1 MGLTSQ
7 KHQVESLNV
16 RRSNKASETIYF
28 LYQSGIKPP
37 LSDLYNKI
45 VNFLLYNSRQKIHL
59 QKSTAISVSAYH
71 NMHTLMTSR
80 IQGGMTQPQG
90 PSHLAV

>member
-16 RRSNKASETIYF
+16 RCSNKASETIYF
-28 LYQSGIKPP
+28 LYQSGIKPS
-37 LSDLYNKI
+37 LSGVCNNI
-45 VNFLLYNSRQKIHL
+45 VTFLLYNSRQGIHL

-71 NMHTLMTSR
+71 NMHTLMTSQ

-90 PSHLAV
+90 YHI